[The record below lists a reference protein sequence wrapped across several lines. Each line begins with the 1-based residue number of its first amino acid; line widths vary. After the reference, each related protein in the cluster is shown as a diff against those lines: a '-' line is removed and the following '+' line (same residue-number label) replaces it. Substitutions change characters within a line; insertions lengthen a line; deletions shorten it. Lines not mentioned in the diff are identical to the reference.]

1 MMAKD
6 AFDQWHEWANKPL
19 DSDLSIPSDLHGAV
33 MALAPED
40 RLDRDK
46 VNLAISESRDPDA
59 QHVWI
64 YERGDHLETFRSE
77 GEAETWLKHNDPAGV
92 VFKCK
97 RGPLIPAGTADQY
110 DVPVATE

>member
-1 MMAKD
+1 MAKD
-6 AFDQWHEWANKPL
+6 AFDQWQEWASKPA

-33 MALAPED
+33 TALVPDD

-46 VNLAISESRDPDA
+46 VNRAVSEARDPNA

-64 YERGDHLETFRSE
+64 YESGERLETFRSE
-77 GEAETWLKHNDPAGV
+77 SEAETWLKQNDPSGV

-97 RGPLIPAGTADQY
+97 RGPWIPAGTADQNG
-110 DVPVATE
+110 VPRAKC